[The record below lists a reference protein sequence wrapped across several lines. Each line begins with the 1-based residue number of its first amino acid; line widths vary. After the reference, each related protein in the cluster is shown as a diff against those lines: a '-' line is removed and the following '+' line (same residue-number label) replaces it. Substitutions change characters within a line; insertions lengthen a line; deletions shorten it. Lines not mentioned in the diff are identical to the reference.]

1 MIFDDIPQHSMYFSM
16 IFHYSMIEDSGNILQ
31 YRYLDTWWNS
41 TIPWYS
47 TIPPIQWQIQV
58 TFYNRYSMIFHD
70 IPQHSPTFHVFS
82 HDIPLFHDSMID
94 SGNILQYRYL
104 DTWWNSTIPWYSTI
118 PPIPWQIQVTF
129 YNRYSMIFHDIPQHS
144 PTFHVFSM
152 IFHYSMIQ
160 DSGNILQYR
169 LDTWWNST
177 IPWYSTIPPIPWQIQ
192 VTFYRSFHWNDVKW
206 HQWQV
211 ELQHLGDVFQSLRA
225 KGIAEL
231 RLDAVAIRT
240 VEATEALVK
249 HFGRLGRS
257 LEKPVFLKGPFEM
270 FTVIVYLLCLKYS
283 LSLNY

>member
-1 MIFDDIPQHSMYFSM
+1 MKQILQPWTWFRSHFIIDIPWYSMIFPNIPQHSMYFSM

-47 TIPPIQWQIQV
+47 TIPPIPWQIQV

-144 PTFHVFSM
+144 PTFPNIPC
-152 IFHYSMIQ
+152 IF
-160 DSGNILQYR
+160 
-169 LDTWWNST
+169 
-177 IPWYSTIPPIPWQIQ
+177 PWYSTIPWFKIQ
-192 VTFYRSFHWNDVKW
+192 VTFYNID
-206 HQWQV
+206 
-211 ELQHLGDVFQSLRA
+211 
-225 KGIAEL
+225 
-231 RLDAVAIRT
+231 
-240 VEATEALVK
+240 
-249 HFGRLGRS
+249 
-257 LEKPVFLKGPFEM
+257 
-270 FTVIVYLLCLKYS
+270 
-283 LSLNY
+283 